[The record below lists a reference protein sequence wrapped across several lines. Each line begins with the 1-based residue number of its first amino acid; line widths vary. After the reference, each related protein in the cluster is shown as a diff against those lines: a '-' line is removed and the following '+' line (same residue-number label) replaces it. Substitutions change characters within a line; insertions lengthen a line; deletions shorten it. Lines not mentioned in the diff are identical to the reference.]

1 MQPTDQE
8 REPERSSFTDN
19 LRWASPFLRSLGPVL
34 FCALATPAAE
44 TQTPV
49 TMAKSIN
56 QLKAFYQQNCTRCHG
71 RDGSARGADGKKLG
85 GQDFTLAAQ
94 DFQKLRGPASERE
107 IRAMAQTIRKGV
119 FFGLSMPSWKDQLSQ
134 EEAAL
139 MVKEV
144 LLKAEPGKAI
154 EPESVSTSHL

>member
-107 IRAMAQTIRKGV
+107 GLFREGKRSLVRGARSVRWLKPSERVSSSDSPCPPGRISSAKRKR
-119 FFGLSMPSWKDQLSQ
+119 LSWSKKSC
-134 EEAAL
+134 
-139 MVKEV
+139 
-144 LLKAEPGKAI
+144 
-154 EPESVSTSHL
+154 